1 MKKMLNTLYVTT
13 PESYLSLDG
22 ENVVVKR
29 KEMDD
34 TRVPLHN
41 LEGIVGFGYTGA
53 SPALMGKCAENNI
66 SLTFM
71 TKHGRF
77 LARIV
82 GENRGNV
89 LLRKEQYRISDNEES
104 SLPYAR
110 NMIAAK
116 MMNSRQVIERIC
128 RDYELRIDTEQLK
141 NASNNIKELALLA
154 RKSTTLDVLRGYEG
168 KVAVSYFSVFDHMIL
183 QQKDDFYFHDRN
195 KRPPLDNVNALLSF
209 VYTLLAKDVTSA
221 LESVGLDAYVGF
233 LHCDTPGRASLA
245 MDMME
250 ELRAVM
256 ADRFVLTLINKKIVT
271 ANGFVKMENGAVYMN
286 DDTRKIILSNWQR
299 KKQETLKHP
308 FLDEKVEWGL
318 IPYVQALLLAR
329 TIRGDLEE
337 YPPFLTK

>member
-1 MKKMLNTLYVTT
+1 MKKLLNTLYVTT

-66 SLTFM
+66 SLTFV

-77 LARIV
+77 LDRVI
-82 GENRGNV
+82 GESRGNV
-89 LLRKEQYRISDNEES
+89 LLRKEQYRISDNENS
-104 SLPYAR
+104 SLYYAR

-116 MMNSRQVIERIC
+116 LLNSRQVIERIC

-141 NASNNIKELALLA
+141 NASKNIKELAILSKEASSMEL
-154 RKSTTLDVLRGYEG
+154 LRGYEG
-168 KVAVSYFSVFDHMIL
+168 KAAVYYFSVFDDMIL

-271 ANGFVKMENGAVYMN
+271 VDGFVKMENGAVYMN
-286 DDTRKIILSNWQR
+286 DDTRKTILSYWQR

-308 FLDEKVEWGL
+308 FLDEKIEWGL

-329 TIRGDLEE
+329 TIRGDLKE